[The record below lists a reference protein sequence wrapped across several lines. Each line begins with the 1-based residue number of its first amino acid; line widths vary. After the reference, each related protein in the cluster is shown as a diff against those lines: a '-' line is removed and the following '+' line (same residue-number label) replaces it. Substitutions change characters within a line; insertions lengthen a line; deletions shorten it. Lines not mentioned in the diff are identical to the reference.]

1 MWNMEKAKL
10 NQLFEEVINSLGYLL
25 IDIVVRGDNHLRIF
39 ELYIDNEKGITTDD
53 CVLVS
58 RAINEKIEEE
68 KIIDSNYRLDVSSPG
83 IDRPLKFLV
92 QYQKHLNRKFEVQYK
107 VDDQVKKLTGK
118 LLRIEADNLFFSEK
132 NDEVK
137 INFNNII
144 KAKVLISF

>member
-1 MWNMEKAKL
+1 MEKAKL

-144 KAKVLISF
+144 KAKVLISFW

>member
-1 MWNMEKAKL
+1 MEKAKL

-107 VDDQVKKLTGK
+107 VDDQVKKLMGK

-144 KAKVLISF
+144 KAKVLISFW

>member
-1 MWNMEKAKL
+1 MWKMEKAKL
-10 NQLFEEVINSLGYLL
+10 IQIFEEVINSLGYLL
-25 IDIVVRGDNHLRIF
+25 IETVIRGDNHLRII

-68 KIIDSNYRLDVSSPG
+68 KIFESNYRLDVSSPG

-107 VDDQVKKLTGK
+107 FEDQIKKLTGK
-118 LLRIEADNLFFSEK
+118 LSRIEANNLFFIEK
-132 NDEVK
+132 KDEVK

>member
-107 VDDQVKKLTGK
+107 VDDQVKKLRGK

>member
-137 INFNNII
+137 INFNNIM

>member
-1 MWNMEKAKL
+1 MEKAKL

-107 VDDQVKKLTGK
+107 VDDQVKKLRGK

-144 KAKVLISF
+144 KAKVLISFW

>member
-1 MWNMEKAKL
+1 MEKAKL
-10 NQLFEEVINSLGYLL
+10 NKLFEEVINSLGYLL

>member
-1 MWNMEKAKL
+1 MEKAKL

>member
-107 VDDQVKKLTGK
+107 VDDQVKKLMGK